1 MQNPILQDLTTRSL
15 MPNNIGQIKQMMNMI
30 RSAGNPQL
38 MLQQMAQNNPQL
50 RQVMSIVQQSGGD
63 PKAAFYKMA
72 QEKGIDP
79 DQILSMLR

>member
-1 MQNPILQDLTTRSL
+1 MQNPILQDLTTRSP

-30 RSAGNPQL
+30 QSAGNPQL